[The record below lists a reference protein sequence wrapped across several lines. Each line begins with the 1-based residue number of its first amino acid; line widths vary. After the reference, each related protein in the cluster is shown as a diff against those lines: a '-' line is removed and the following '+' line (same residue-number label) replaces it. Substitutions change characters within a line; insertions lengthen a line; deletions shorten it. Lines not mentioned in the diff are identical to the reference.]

1 MFTHR
6 LVFPASVLRGRGAIN
21 HLGAM
26 CGRLGQRALLVGGKR
41 GIASVE
47 ARVAD
52 QLDQQMVS
60 YLGHEVLDGPCCEEA
75 INKLAESLKRHGVE
89 VLIATGGGRALDTA
103 KAAGVRCNIPVV
115 TLPSIASTCSAVTPL
130 TFRYHPNGQFRDM
143 FPLAYGP
150 AAVVIDADLLATAP
164 LDGLSAGLGDT
175 LAKWYEYRAISDIN
189 QLSGL
194 SGVARTNSEL
204 CFTLI
209 QHYAADACLAVRQGQ
224 ANMALEQ
231 VLDAIFLYAGL
242 TSIMSSGAHTG
253 AAHALYGGFT
263 ACEKT
268 RQVAHGL
275 LVGYGNLCLLAL
287 ENRPDNELLAALE
300 LARACDIP
308 VALAQLSSSLTEADI
323 QLIVAQ
329 SLKVADMA
337 NMPFEITQR
346 QLRSAIERVEKLSA
360 DDRFVILTDDTSQ

>member
-26 CGRLGQRALLVGGKR
+26 CGRLGQRALLVGGER
-41 GIASVE
+41 GIDAVKE
-47 ARVAD
+47 KVAE
-52 QLDQQMVS
+52 QLDSQMVS
-60 YLGHEVLDGPCCEEA
+60 FLGHERLTGPCCEEA
-75 INKLAESLKRHGVE
+75 IKKLADRLKRHGVE
-89 VLIATGGGRALDTA
+89 VLIATGGGKAIDTA
-103 KAAGVRCNIPVV
+103 KAAGVLCNIPVV

-130 TFRYHPNGQFRDM
+130 TFRYHQNGQFRDM

-150 AAVVIDADLLATAP
+150 AAAVIDADLLVTAP
-164 LDGLSAGLGDT
+164 LDGLAAGLGDT
-175 LAKWYEYRAISDIN
+175 LAKWYEYRAISDLT

-204 CFTLI
+204 CYTLI
-209 QHYAADACLAVRQGQ
+209 NHYADEACEAVRQGQ

-242 TSIMSSGAHTG
+242 TSIMSSGAHTA

-268 RQVAHGL
+268 RHVAHGL

-287 ENRPDNELLAALE
+287 EQRSDEELLAAQ
-300 LARACDIP
+300 AQAKSCGIP
-308 VALAQLSSSLTEADI
+308 VQLSQLAASLSEDDVD
-323 QLIVAQ
+323 LIIRQ
-329 SLKVADMA
+329 SLKTADIA
-337 NMPFEITQR
+337 NMPVEVTES
-346 QLRSAIERVEKLSA
+346 QLRDALNRIEKLSA
-360 DDRFVILTDDTSQ
+360 IKI